1 MNEKKY
7 VWVKDQKGK
16 KPHRFTIYTHIKQY
30 KRTCL
35 SRECNNTRPIN
46 ITRTILNGWW
56 LQNTNMHKQ
65 KTWIQTNAIRN
76 SLCIPGI
83 LMLFINVQLN
93 GFLVK

>member
-1 MNEKKY
+1 MKK
-7 VWVKDQKGK
+7 KLCMGESSKGK
-16 KPHRFTIYTHIKQY
+16 KPHRFTIYIHIKQY

-35 SRECNNTRPIN
+35 SRERNNTRPIN
-46 ITRTILNGWW
+46 ITRTILNGWR

-65 KTWIQTNAIRN
+65 KTWIQTNSIRN